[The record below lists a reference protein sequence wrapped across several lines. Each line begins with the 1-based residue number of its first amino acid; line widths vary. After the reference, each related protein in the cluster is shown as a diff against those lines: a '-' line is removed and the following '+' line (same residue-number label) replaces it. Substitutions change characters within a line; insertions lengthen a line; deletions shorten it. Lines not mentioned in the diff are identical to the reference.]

1 MVTMGDNRNQ
11 TVIIGD
17 TFNIEIQRRSRLRC
31 TSNMGSFNVNNIFRR
46 RPQQTRDIPVFTSW
60 LVWDEIQTEEF
71 KHSRVFSKYVSC
83 ILKKTLFLAFSHN
96 FLRMQWTGGTK
107 DEKKH

>member
-1 MVTMGDNRNQ
+1 MNQ

-31 TSNMGSFNVNNIFRR
+31 TSNMGSFNVNNFFRR

-60 LVWDEIQTEEF
+60 LVWDEIQTENSNIPESF
-71 KHSRVFSKYVSC
+71 LSMYHVF
-83 ILKKTLFLAFSHN
+83 
-96 FLRMQWTGGTK
+96 
-107 DEKKH
+107 